1 MCCLSLAW
9 ELVLSGDLKLRF
21 GQCRRRARK
30 DEIFGLIA
38 EMAEVGMIRKFHERN
53 PFHMPAVRVNRAK
66 GNFANGNNSRL
77 GFYPF
82 CGPDA
87 SLTLLAV

>member
-1 MCCLSLAW
+1 
-9 ELVLSGDLKLRF
+9 
-21 GQCRRRARK
+21 
-30 DEIFGLIA
+30 
-38 EMAEVGMIRKFHERN
+38 MIRKFHERN